1 MPATLTNWLATAVRP
16 RWLQGIFWPTLLL
29 WLYAPELLPPYG
41 LRRQSDS
48 GDGAFERKRTPLSP
62 RTLRACES
70 GVAAPLCHRTPN
82 DHQPEDA
89 AKPSGVSAC
98 PGTMKTA

>member
-62 RTLRACES
+62 RTFRACES
-70 GVAAPLCHRTPN
+70 GVAALALPPHSKWITSRRTR
-82 DHQPEDA
+82 
-89 AKPSGVSAC
+89 PSRLAC
-98 PGTMKTA
+98 QLVRER